1 VLGPV
6 VAIARDRAPQ
16 ARYSSFVD
24 DLPHDSPAILDPTM
38 DAFDAALEAAIARL
52 PDTFR
57 AQLATVAIVVAD
69 EATPEELALVGASG
83 LYGLYRGVPRTT
95 FGAGHVPIPSVITLY
110 RGPLERRWRGPA
122 ALVHGVEETLRHE
135 LAHHLGISD
144 ARLDQLHNG
153 G

>member
-1 VLGPV
+1 
-6 VAIARDRAPQ
+6 
-16 ARYSSFVD
+16 VD
-24 DLPHDSPAILDPTM
+24 DLPDDSPAILDPTP

-52 PDTFR
+52 PDQYR

-69 EATPEELALVGASG
+69 EATPEELATVGASG
-83 LYGLYRGVPRTT
+83 LYGLYRGVPRTA
-95 FGAGHVPIPSVITLY
+95 FGVDNVPIPSVITLY
-110 RGPLERRWRGPA
+110 RGPLERRWHDPV

-144 ARLDQLHNG
+144 ARLNRLHDG

>member
-1 VLGPV
+1 M
-6 VAIARDRAPQ
+6 
-16 ARYSSFVD
+16 
-24 DLPHDSPAILDPTM
+24 LDPTP

-52 PDTFR
+52 PEAFR

-69 EATPEELALVGASG
+69 EATPEELATVGASG
-83 LYGLYRGVPRTT
+83 LYGLYRGVPRTA
-95 FGAGHVPIPSVITLY
+95 FGADHVPIPSVITLY

-144 ARLDQLHNG
+144 TRLDQLHNG